1 MFWRR
6 RRPIAGQRIL
16 VTGASSGI
24 GRELARRLAAKGAT
38 LLLTARREDRL
49 ADLADELLGRNAI
62 VEYVA
67 GDIVVSDVQA
77 ELVAVAQQKL
87 GGLDALINNAGAGAV
102 GSFVDADPAR
112 TRTLMELNY
121 FAPVGLIRRALPTLQ
136 HGREPLIVNVGSV
149 LGHVAMPL
157 KSDYCASKFALR
169 GFSDALRIELK
180 SEGIDLLWV
189 APNTTRSEFFESLI
203 DQQGSVAKNPFSM
216 SPSEVARQIV
226 DAMERRRDDLVLTLS
241 ARWLIRLDFL
251 WPELLRWFQKRTV

>member
-6 RRPIAGQRIL
+6 RRPIAGQRML

-49 ADLADELLGRNAI
+49 AELTDELRGRKAN
-62 VEYVA
+62 VQYVA
-67 GDIVVSDVQA
+67 GDIVEADVQA
-77 ELVAVAQQKL
+77 QLIAVAEQKF

-102 GSFVDADPAR
+102 GPFADAQPDR
-112 TRTLMELNY
+112 TRMLMELNY
-121 FAPVGLIRRALPTLQ
+121 FAPVDLIRRALPSLR

-180 SEGIDLLWV
+180 SDGIDLLWV

-203 DQQGSVAKNPFSM
+203 DQRGDVAKNPLSM
-216 SPSEVARQIV
+216 SSSDVARQIV

-241 ARWLIRLDFL
+241 ARCLIRLDFL
-251 WPELLRWFQKRTV
+251 WPELLRWFQKRTT